1 MMSESHECKVDKI
14 VDTEVSG
21 PSAKINRSR
30 VKRSRLVVRY
40 GTHLP
45 RGRVDR
51 EHFWIKS
58 RSEGRIYDS
67 DIRSVDIQ
75 RRWYGHEAR
84 AVATTRTIQG
94 ISDGRRYIYTYTYR
108 LSSRTKL
115 LSTVMN
121 DESIRKLQW
130 TSQLNRHH
138 VNKNYHTLGIVDV
151 ALRSVGDSDG

>member
-1 MMSESHECKVDKI
+1 MTAILDPLISRD
-14 VDTEVSG
+14 SG
-21 PSAKINRSR
+21 MVTKRVRLRPRALDRGSAM
-30 VKRSRLVVRY
+30 
-40 GTHLP
+40 
-45 RGRVDR
+45 RGV
-51 EHFWIKS
+51 
-58 RSEGRIYDS
+58 
-67 DIRSVDIQ
+67 
-75 RRWYGHEAR
+75 
-84 AVATTRTIQG
+84 
-94 ISDGRRYIYTYTYR
+94 IYTYTYR